1 MPAQKKKTPAVK
13 RARSKQAKTKT
24 GIARLA
30 PKKGFQIWT
39 AALVVVLVA
48 AVGYGVVRYSQASRN
63 IAQQC
68 YAPHTKADP
77 NPTNKCV
84 ASDTIGGDT
93 GDLITLSDWPTYGGF
108 TGNYTTG
115 DQICVTILSETAPR
129 VLLPGG
135 PTQSDS
141 KGDGASAPQYAPTP
155 RDEVS
160 VALTLKSDPATRK
173 VLTAKKYGQG
183 GAMAGFTCVLLKGS
197 GSGGDW
203 DYRDG
208 ANTPGGIQVKVLK
221 GKIRRMYINASP
233 SSDREEGSGP
243 DFYNTESR

>member
-1 MPAQKKKTPAVK
+1 MPATKKKTPAAK
-13 RARSKQAKTKT
+13 RTQSKQTKSKT
-24 GIARLA
+24 GVSRLL
-30 PKKGFQIWT
+30 PKKGFQVWSATLI
-39 AALVVVLVA
+39 VVLVA
-48 AVGYGVVRYSQASRN
+48 AIGYSVVRYSQASRN

-77 NPTNKCV
+77 NPSNKC
-84 ASDTIGGDT
+84 ASSETIGGDT

-129 VLLPGG
+129 VLLPGS
-135 PTQSDS
+135 TSQSDS
-141 KGDGASAPQYAPTP
+141 KSDGTSAPQYAPTP

-173 VLTAKKYGQG
+173 VLTAYKYGAG
-183 GAMAGFTCVLLKGS
+183 GAMAGFICVPLKGS
-197 GSGGDW
+197 GSAGDW

-221 GKIRRMYINASP
+221 GKIRRMWVNASP
-233 SSDREEGSGP
+233 SGDRTEDAGP